1 MVLRLFE
8 QGSGVPYLVDGNNL
22 LGSWG
27 RSGARGGDRRLEVVR
42 RVAAFCRARQA
53 RAILVFDG
61 APFRTDVEA
70 PELGRVSLR
79 FPAPGGDAD
88 GVIRRLVADAPRPGE
103 LIVVSSDKALYS
115 WCRTHGTRVL
125 RAHEWNR
132 LERRLVAGP
141 AEAEGAEK
149 PDREDDVE
157 GWLKIFGGGEGEGE

>member
-1 MVLRLFE
+1 M
-8 QGSGVPYLVDGNNL
+8 PYLVDGNNL

-27 RSGARGGDRRLEVVR
+27 RTGGPGDRRLEVVR
-42 RVAAFCRARQA
+42 RVAAFCRARSA

-61 APFRTDVEA
+61 APFRSDVEA

-88 GVIRRLVADAPRPGE
+88 GVIRRLVADARRPGE

-132 LERRLVAGP
+132 LERRLRAGSTEP
-141 AEAEGAEK
+141 EGAEK
-149 PDREDDVE
+149 PEREDDVE
-157 GWLKIFGGGEGEGE
+157 GWLRIFGEDDAD